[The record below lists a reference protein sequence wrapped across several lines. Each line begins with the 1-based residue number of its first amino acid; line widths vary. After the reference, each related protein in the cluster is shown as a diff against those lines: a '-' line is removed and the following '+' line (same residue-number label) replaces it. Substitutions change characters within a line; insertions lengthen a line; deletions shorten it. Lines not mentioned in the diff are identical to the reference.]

1 MEQINQL
8 KTMRDEALTR
18 LQANADYRLLI
29 SLDQLIV
36 DLETVVQPPRNG
48 FAIVD
53 AKGSKNHSKLDDMM
67 EQMGA
72 ELESATKDIGTT
84 KTSANQT
91 QLKTQ

>member
-8 KTMRDEALTR
+8 KTIRDEALTR

-36 DLETVVQPPRNG
+36 DLETVAQPPRNG
-48 FAIVD
+48 FSVVD
-53 AKGSKNHSKLDDMM
+53 TKGSKNHTKLDDMM

-72 ELESATKDIGTT
+72 ELESAAKDLNVA
-84 KTSANQT
+84 KN
-91 QLKTQ
+91 